1 MAEIVV
7 TNQQSTPH
15 IYTGLRN
22 LCEDPELFNAVM
34 VNYTYNGSQFS
45 VLANTNDASHGTGL
59 GRSDEGKILNELN
72 DLSWGEESEEK
83 DIQMTALQNKLA
95 SLVGDACF
103 PLMREIAPLSIPE
116 PRTLQERI
124 YPPTYT
130 LRVYSE
136 DERLA
141 SQELTTFELP
151 AKHPPIAE
159 ANLQEIGLDDT
170 LPVFDPSQIILG
182 PRLQSLVW
190 KVTIDGEDMICK
202 VALDIFEEAVGEELE
217 TYLKIQ
223 KAGTIDGLRVPQT
236 QRCIYIIPR
245 CNFQS

>member
-1 MAEIVV
+1 MI
-7 TNQQSTPH
+7 
-15 IYTGLRN
+15 
-22 LCEDPELFNAVM
+22 
-34 VNYTYNGSQFS
+34 NYSYNGSQFS

-103 PLMREIAPLSIPE
+103 PLVREIAPLSIPE

-159 ANLQEIGLDDT
+159 ASLQEISLSHGIPFVIAETGVRGYDPELKMWWLKEAVDSKLRDT
-170 LPVFDPSQIILG
+170 LPNYISCSWFEFDRS
-182 PRLQSLVW
+182 
-190 KVTIDGEDMICK
+190 
-202 VALDIFEEAVGEELE
+202 EEAESEF
-217 TYLKIQ
+217 
-223 KAGTIDGLRVPQT
+223 TIFLNDDSLLNPTRD
-236 QRCIYIIPR
+236 ILLH
-245 CNFQS
+245 